1 MPGAAFCIH
10 GNGAI
15 PTPAQFWEACLNVPA
30 VGAGTALASSTTLT
44 DISPAPQLV
53 LPANYMYGG
62 QRFRIEAYGIHSTT
76 GTPTLLLGA
85 YYGGVAGTLLAATA
99 ANATASGAAS
109 YPWQLRLNIRV
120 ATIGSS
126 GTVWCSGWAKV
137 GSSLTALTEY
147 ALPSSQTQ
155 PITINTTTANALT
168 IGAQWGTSS
177 ASNTITCEDA
187 YIEALS

>member
-1 MPGAAFCIH
+1 M
-10 GNGAI
+10 
-15 PTPAQFWEACLNVPA
+15 PAQFWRAVLNSPG

-44 DISPAPQLV
+44 DISGAPQLV
-53 LPANYMYGG
+53 LPANYLYIN
-62 QRFRIEAYGIHSTT
+62 QRLRMTGYGIYSTT
-76 GTPTLLLGA
+76 GTPTLLIGG

-109 YPWQLRLNIRV
+109 YPWQFQLDVYVRTL
-120 ATIGSS
+120 GSS
-126 GTVWCSGWAKV
+126 GTVWCSGYVKV
-137 GSSLTALTEY
+137 GSSLTAMTEY

-177 ASNTITCEDA
+177 ASNTITCEDL
-187 YIEALS
+187 YVEALS

>member
-1 MPGAAFCIH
+1 MAAI
-10 GNGAI
+10 
-15 PTPAQFWEACLNVPA
+15 PAQFWRSVLNSPG
-30 VGAGTALASSTTLT
+30 VGAGTALANSTTLT

-53 LPANYMYGG
+53 LPANYLYLN
-62 QRFRIEAYGIHSTT
+62 QRLRITAYGIYSTT

-109 YPWQLRLNIRV
+109 YPWQLVLDIYVRTV
-120 ATIGSS
+120 GSS
-126 GTVWCSGWAKV
+126 GTMWCNGQAKA
-137 GSSLTALTEY
+137 GSSLTAMTEY

-168 IGAQWGTSS
+168 VGAQWGS
-177 ASNTITCEDA
+177 ASSSDTITCEDA
-187 YIEALS
+187 YFEALS